1 MKNLPTNL
9 KRLSLTLLPEW
20 EEELDELKREKFY
33 TSSKAEMLRY
43 LISLGLKTSKELN
56 NKEVS

>member
-1 MKNLPTNL
+1 MPTNL